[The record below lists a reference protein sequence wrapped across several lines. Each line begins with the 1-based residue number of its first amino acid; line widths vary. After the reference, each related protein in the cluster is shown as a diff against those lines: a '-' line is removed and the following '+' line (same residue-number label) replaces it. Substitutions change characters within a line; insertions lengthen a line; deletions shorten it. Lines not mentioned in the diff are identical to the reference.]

1 MPIAREIRERLGK
14 VFDEA
19 QAAVLSE
26 VITEAYN
33 ELVKVS
39 DFNELKAIVKEL
51 TEAQVASE
59 KRLTRIEIA
68 VEALT
73 EAQKRTEARVE
84 ELAEAQKRTE
94 ARVEELAEAQ
104 KRTEARVEELAEAQ
118 KRTEARVEELAE
130 AQKRTEQELQKLIQ
144 EHSKTREQ
152 VGGLS
157 NTIGYILENEAY
169 KALPRLLKEDYGI
182 TIKDRLK
189 RQYVTDNRGKPI
201 ELNIIGEAS
210 RDGEKIVIVGES
222 KSQLSRKGVD
232 EFIKKKLS
240 KVEGVYKEI
249 FPLLVTH
256 MISGPDVEEYVKKKG
271 IALFYSYDF

>member
-1 MPIAREIRERLGK
+1 MAIADKIKEKLEK

-19 QAAVLSE
+19 QAGVLSE
-26 VITEAYN
+26 VITETYN
-33 ELVKVS
+33 GLVKVS

-51 TEAQVASE
+51 AEAQKASE
-59 KRLTRIEIA
+59 KRLTRIETA
-68 VEALT
+68 
-73 EAQKRTEARVE
+73 VE

-104 KRTEARVEELAEAQ
+104 K
-118 KRTEARVEELAE
+118 K
-130 AQKRTEQELQKLIQ
+130 TEQGLQRLIQ

-169 KALPRLLKEDYGI
+169 KALPRLLQDIYGI

-189 RQYVTDNRGKPI
+189 RQYVTDNRGRPI

-210 RDGEKIVIVGES
+210 RNGEKIVVIGES

-232 EFIKKKLS
+232 EFIEKKLNR
-240 KVEGVYKEI
+240 VEGVYKAI

-256 MISGPDVEEYVKKKG
+256 MISGPEVEEYVREKG